1 MDACEIMHPSD
12 AKTIQVFRTLKG
24 FDLVASIAL
33 RYGYERLYRGEN
45 LGELIK
51 VTDENF
57 PEVAKAL
64 HEVVVRVGIDEPQ
77 LFIYNSPQMNAYT
90 FGNEDPFIAISSSM
104 VERMDSHELRCIL
117 AHECGHIL
125 CQHSLYLTI
134 LHILEEAGDL
144 FGLLSDTVFLPCL
157 VALRYWSRSSEY
169 SADRCAAAVVGE
181 DAFQRAMLKL
191 TSGLVEIKG
200 DPYQLVRQAIE
211 YEKFRGESLWD
222 KVQQAGRVAFNTHPQ
237 MCERALEVHRW
248 CKSSMYRRLNGVS
261 SSGDSSHRRR
271 GAR

>member
-1 MDACEIMHPSD
+1 MEAREIMHPSD
-12 AKTIQVFRTLKG
+12 AKTIQVFRSLKG

-57 PEVAKAL
+57 PEVARTL
-64 HEVVVRVGIDEPQ
+64 HEVVARVGIEEPR

-90 FGNEDPFIAISSSM
+90 FGNEAPFVAVSSSM
-104 VERMDSHELRCIL
+104 VEKMDRQELRCIL
-117 AHECGHIL
+117 AHECGHVL

-134 LHILEEAGDL
+134 LHIMEEAGDL

-157 VALRYWSRSSEY
+157 IALRYWSRCSEL

-181 DAFQRAMLKL
+181 ETFQRALLKL
-191 TSGLVEIKG
+191 TSGLEKIQG
-200 DPYQLVRQAIE
+200 DPYQLVRQAAE
-211 YEKFRGESLWD
+211 YEKFQGESVWD
-222 KVQQAGRVAFNTHPQ
+222 KVQQAGRIAFNTHPQ
-237 MCERALEVHRW
+237 MCERALETHCW
-248 CKSSMYRRLNGVS
+248 CKSWQYRQLIAGPKKET
-261 SSGDSSHRRR
+261 
-271 GAR
+271 AL